1 MFYFFSIYIITL
13 TFLIFFSGFLGML
26 LWQKNLVLV
35 ILSLE
40 IIFISSSIGFIL
52 SSIMIDDIFGFLFSL
67 FLLTLAGAEVS
78 FGLALTILSYRKFDN
93 IFLNNLTRLKS

>member
-1 MFYFFSIYIITL
+1 M
-13 TFLIFFSGFLGML
+13 
-26 LWQKNLVLV
+26 
-35 ILSLE
+35 LSLE